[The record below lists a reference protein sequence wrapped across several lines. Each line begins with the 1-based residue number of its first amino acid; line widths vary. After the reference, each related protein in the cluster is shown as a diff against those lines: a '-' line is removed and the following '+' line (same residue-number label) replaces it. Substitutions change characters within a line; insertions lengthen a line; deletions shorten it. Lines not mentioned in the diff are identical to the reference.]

1 MKTWILSLIALAV
14 FGLFLFWLFKP
25 TNEAPVL
32 PSQVLSGQTSQK
44 PGTSDTETPSINSE
58 VKAVDYNLKTYD
70 GQDVSLAL
78 VNQDRPVVIQIW
90 ATWCHVCER
99 EFPENNIIAQK
110 YQDQIAYHA
119 VSIGGR
125 DQSPEAIKKYVEK
138 RNLDPNAIKFLVD
151 TRGEVSSYYG
161 FNSTPQHLF
170 VKKGGTISYFK
181 GGYMSPQEMETQI
194 QILLEI

>member
-1 MKTWILSLIALAV
+1 MKSWIYRVVGVVLFS
-14 FGLFLFWLFKP
+14 LFLFWLFRP
-25 TNEAPVL
+25 TGNNPLLA
-32 PSQVLSGQTSQK
+32 QVLSEQNSQSLTAQDVS
-44 PGTSDTETPSINSE
+44 PEDE
-58 VKAVDYNLKTYD
+58 VKAVNYNLKTYD

-90 ATWCHVCER
+90 ATWCHICER

-125 DQSPEAIKKYVEK
+125 DQSPEAIRKYVEK
-138 RNLDPNAIKFLVD
+138 KNLDPKAIKFLVD
-151 TRGEVSSYYG
+151 TRGDVSSYYG

-181 GGYMSPQEMETQI
+181 GGYMTPAEMNTQI
-194 QILLEI
+194 QRLLEI